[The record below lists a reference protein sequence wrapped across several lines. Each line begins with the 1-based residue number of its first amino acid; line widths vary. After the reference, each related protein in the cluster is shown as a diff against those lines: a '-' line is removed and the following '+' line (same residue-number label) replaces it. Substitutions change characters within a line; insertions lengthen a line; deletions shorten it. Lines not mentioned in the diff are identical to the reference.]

1 MDTSIVIRT
10 LNEGRWL
17 PALLEA
23 VKSQNFAGSVETI
36 IVDSGSTD
44 ETLAIANDHKCRIV
58 HIKKSEFT
66 FGRSLNVGC
75 EAAEG
80 RALIFISGHCIPAD
94 EEWLNKLVRPLQ
106 EGEAEYVYGR
116 QQAHELTKF
125 SERQLFR
132 KYFPEVSQIPQR
144 DIFCNNANSALL
156 RSAWMSNRFDE
167 ALTGLEDMEL
177 AKRLVAAGGRIGY
190 VADASV
196 YHIHEEQWGHI
207 RRRYEREAIALQGI
221 LPDVRVTF
229 GDFIRYFL
237 AGVMLD
243 WSQAL
248 QEKAFSRYAAEIFMF
263 RLMQYWGTYSG
274 NNEHRRISQRRKEAY
289 FYPR

>member
-1 MDTSIVIRT
+1 
-10 LNEGRWL
+10 
-17 PALLEA
+17 
-23 VKSQNFAGSVETI
+23 
-36 IVDSGSTD
+36 
-44 ETLAIANDHKCRIV
+44 
-58 HIKKSEFT
+58 
-66 FGRSLNVGC
+66 
-75 EAAEG
+75 
-80 RALIFISGHCIPAD
+80 
-94 EEWLNKLVRPLQ
+94 
-106 EGEAEYVYGR
+106 
-116 QQAHELTKF
+116 
-125 SERQLFR
+125 
-132 KYFPEVSQIPQR
+132 
-144 DIFCNNANSALL
+144 
-156 RSAWMSNRFDE
+156 
-167 ALTGLEDMEL
+167 
-177 AKRLVAAGGRIGY
+177 
-190 VADASV
+190 V

-274 NNEHRRISQRRKEAY
+274 NNEHRRISQRRKETY